1 MTKALRP
8 GQNLLPRLR
17 SSARFLGCALLCL
30 PLALPSL
37 PLAAAEVSL
46 SAGDGELAKALRGA
60 SLSVQ
65 AEADGIEDAQE
76 LIAAAQ
82 ADYRRLLAALYER
95 GYFSGAISIRI
106 DGREASR
113 VSALDR
119 DAQVGRIEIEVTPGP
134 RFSFGEARVA
144 PVPEGTV
151 LPEGFATGQPAG
163 TIVMRQAAEAGRT
176 AWAEQGHAKARISS
190 QQITANHGTEKVDAA
205 FAISPGPRLTFGTVT
220 LSEAATQSAVRPE
233 RIRQIAGIPEGE
245 VYSPTEI
252 ARAETRL
259 RQAGAFA
266 SAVVTEAEE
275 IGPGDTLPTRIE
287 VQDAKPRRLGA
298 GAEYSTTDGLTLSG
312 YWLHRNLRGGA
323 ERLRFDAEIAGL
335 GGGTGGIDY
344 ALSTSY
350 TYPAFRNPDRSL
362 VFGLN
367 LAREDEP
374 NYISDIAEVN
384 VGVDRYITETL
395 SADYDLGLRISQ
407 TEDASGTRD
416 FTHLTLSTGLTWDNR
431 DDGTNP
437 TDGAYA
443 EVELMPFAGLSG
455 TASGLRASADLRGYR
470 GFADDR
476 FVLAGRLQLG
486 MLAGPSIAETPADW
500 LFWSGGG
507 DSVRGQGYQSLGVG
521 SGPTATGGRGFAA
534 ISTELRAR
542 IGESWGAAAFVDYGY
557 VSADPDLSGGEWQGG
572 AGLGIRYY
580 TSIGPIRADIAVPVT
595 GATDSVSVYVGIGQ
609 SF

>member
-1 MTKALRP
+1 MA
-8 GQNLLPRLR
+8 
-17 SSARFLGCALLCL
+17 CAALCL
-30 PLALPSL
+30 PLILPTL
-37 PLAAAEVSL
+37 PLSAADVTL
-46 SAGDGELAKALRGA
+46 RAGDDDLAKSLRGA

-65 AEADGIEDAQE
+65 AQADGTEDAQE

-106 DGREASR
+106 DGREASA

-119 DAQVGRIEIEVTPGP
+119 DAQVGRIDIEVTPGP
-134 RFSFGEARVA
+134 RFTFGEASVA
-144 PVPEGTV
+144 PLPQGTV
-151 LPEGFATGQPAG
+151 LPEGFATGQTAG
-163 TIVMRQAAEAGRT
+163 TRVMREAAEAGRT

-190 QQITANHGTEKVDAA
+190 QSITADHADQRVDAA
-205 FAISPGPRLTFGTVT
+205 FAITPGPRLTFGPVS
-220 LSEAATQSAVRPE
+220 LSETVRQSAVRPE
-233 RIRQIAGIPEGE
+233 RIRQIAGVPEGE
-245 VYSPTEI
+245 TYSPSEI

-266 SAVVTEAEE
+266 SAVVSEAEE
-275 IGPGDTLPTRIE
+275 IGPNDTLPTTIE

-312 YWLHRNLRGGA
+312 YWMHRNLRGGA

-344 ALSTSY
+344 ALSASY

-362 VFGLN
+362 VFGVN

-384 VGVDRYITETL
+384 VGVDRYITEEL
-395 SADYDLGLRISQ
+395 SADFGLGLRVSR
-407 TEDASGTRD
+407 TDDANGTRD
-416 FTHLTLSTGLTWDNR
+416 FTHLTFNSGLTWDNR
-431 DDGTNP
+431 DNGTNP
-437 TDGAYA
+437 ANGTYA
-443 EVELMPFAGLSG
+443 DVTLMPFAGLSG
-455 TASGLRASADLRGYR
+455 TDSGLRATADLRGYR
-470 GFADDR
+470 GFSDDR

-486 MLAGPSIAETPADW
+486 MLAGPSIAGTPADW

-521 SGPTATGGRGFAA
+521 SGSTATGGRGFAA

-542 IGESWGAAAFVDYGY
+542 IGDNWGAAAFVDYGY
-557 VSADPDLSGGEWQGG
+557 VSADPDLAGGEWQGG
-572 AGLGIRYY
+572 AGIGVRYY
-580 TSIGPIRADIAVPVT
+580 TSIGPIRADIAVPIT